1 MDYSNSCAYLAIH
14 YIQGFATEKDDFKAV
29 ELAQKS
35 CEGDSGWGCNILGA
49 LYEDG
54 MGIRKNLCSALQFY
68 GKSCDIKYSTGCSN
82 YARILDETK
91 GDC

>member
-1 MDYSNSCAYLAIH
+1 MFRKIAKKILTKSPKAYTAIH
-14 YIQGFATEKDDFKAV
+14 TSNFERSHKQDFSKLGNKEK
-29 ELAQKS
+29 E
-35 CEGDSGWGCNILGA
+35 
-49 LYEDG
+49 
-54 MGIRKNLCSALQFY
+54 ALQFY